1 MIKKIFNIF
10 KGDKTIWIVYLFL
23 CIFSMIAVYTTIGNL
38 AFRFNEGNTTYYLL
52 QHLIILIFGIVLAYL
67 VHLMDY
73 RIWGLIAR
81 FLFIIAIPLLIVT
94 LFKGQ
99 TTNDAARWLRIPFIG
114 ISFQTSDF
122 ARFALIILI
131 ASIAAKKQ
139 DNITDFK
146 HAYLPMI
153 VAVAITVG
161 LVFPTNLSTAI
172 LILATALLIMYI
184 ARVPLKYLLAT
195 VGIVVAIMGI
205 SILIMLQMPNKGRV
219 GTWQSRIESFT
230 NNEGNVSYQ
239 RMKADIAIANGG
251 VIGKFPG
258 NSTQR
263 GTLPQSHTDFIYA
276 IIIEELG
283 MIGGIAVLLL
293 YCVLIY
299 RAIHVGKQS
308 KGFFGAFLA
317 IGFGFYIGFQA
328 FVNMSVAVGL
338 IPVTGQPL
346 PMISKGG
353 TSIIFTSIAIGIIQ
367 SIARDYQKNLI
378 KDENTIKENE
388 VVEDEEKLSENTVTA

>member
-1 MIKKIFNIF
+1 MIKKIFKIF

-23 CIFSMIAVYTTIGNL
+23 CIFSMIAVYSTIGNL
-38 AFRFNEGNTTYYLL
+38 AFRFNEGNTTYYLI
-52 QHLIILIFGIVLAYL
+52 QHIIILIFGIVLAYL

-73 RIWGLIAR
+73 RIWGMIAK

-99 TTNDAARWLRIPFIG
+99 TTNDAARWLRIPVIG

-122 ARFALIILI
+122 ARFALIILLARI
-131 ASIAAKKQ
+131 ASAKQ

-161 LVFPTNLSTAI
+161 LVFPTNLSTAV

-195 VGIVVAIMGI
+195 VGIVIVIMSI

-230 NNEGNVSYQ
+230 NKDEKVSYQ

-283 MIGGIAVLLL
+283 MMGGIAVLLL
-293 YCVLIY
+293 YCVLMY

-378 KDENTIKENE
+378 KNESNTEDTVTEENE
-388 VVEDEEKLSENTVTA
+388 SEQSENIITV

>member
-1 MIKKIFNIF
+1 MSKGIFKIF
-10 KGDKTIWIVYLFL
+10 KGDKTIWIIYIFL
-23 CIFSMIAVYTTIGNL
+23 CIFSMIAVYSTIGNL
-38 AFRFNEGNTTYYLL
+38 AFRFNEGNTTYYLI
-52 QHLIILIFGIVLAYL
+52 QHIIILIFGIVLAYL

-73 RIWGLIAR
+73 RIWGFLAR
-81 FLFIIAIPLLIVT
+81 FLFLMAVPLLIVT
-94 LFKGQ
+94 LFKGH
-99 TTNDAARWLRIPFIG
+99 TTNDAARWLRIPVIG
-114 ISFQTSDF
+114 ISFQSSDF
-122 ARFALIILI
+122 ARFALIILL
-131 ASIAAKKQ
+131 ARIAASKQ
-139 DNITDFK
+139 DNIKDFK
-146 HAYLPMI
+146 EAYLPMI
-153 VAVAITVG
+153 IAVAITVG
-161 LVFPTNLSTAI
+161 LIFPTNLSTAI

-184 ARVPLKYLLAT
+184 ARVPLKYLIAT
-195 VGIVVAIMGI
+195 IGIAVVITGI

-230 NNEGNVSYQ
+230 NKNGSVPYQ

-251 VIGKFPG
+251 IVGKFPG

-283 MIGGIAVLLL
+283 IVGGIAVLLF
-293 YCVLIY
+293 YCVLMY

-328 FVNMSVAVGL
+328 IVNMSVAVGL

-346 PMISKGG
+346 PMVSKGG
-353 TSIIFTSIAIGIIQ
+353 TSIIFTSIAVGIIQ
-367 SIARDYQKNLI
+367 SIARDCQKDQKQI
-378 KDENTIKENE
+378 DEQMETDDNEIIENI
-388 VVEDEEKLSENTVTA
+388 SEAG

>member
-1 MIKKIFNIF
+1 
-10 KGDKTIWIVYLFL
+10 
-23 CIFSMIAVYTTIGNL
+23 MIA
-38 AFRFNEGNTTYYLL
+38 
-52 QHLIILIFGIVLAYL
+52 
-67 VHLMDY
+67 
-73 RIWGLIAR
+73 
-81 FLFIIAIPLLIVT
+81 
-94 LFKGQ
+94 
-99 TTNDAARWLRIPFIG
+99 
-114 ISFQTSDF
+114 
-122 ARFALIILI
+122 
-131 ASIAAKKQ
+131 
-139 DNITDFK
+139 
-146 HAYLPMI
+146 
-153 VAVAITVG
+153 AVAITVG

-195 VGIVVAIMGI
+195 VGIVIVIMGI

-230 NNEGNVSYQ
+230 NKDGEVSYQ

-251 VIGKFPG
+251 FIGKFPG

-293 YCVLIY
+293 YCVLMY

-346 PMISKGG
+346 PIISKGG

-367 SIARDYQKNLI
+367 SIARDYQKNLNKNESNI
-378 KDENTIKENE
+378 EDNVVVENE
-388 VVEDEEKLSENTVTA
+388 SEQSVNIITT

>member
-1 MIKKIFNIF
+1 MIKKIFKIF

-23 CIFSMIAVYTTIGNL
+23 CIFSMIAVYSTIGNL
-38 AFRFNEGNTTYYLL
+38 AFRFNEGNTTYYLI
-52 QHLIILIFGIVLAYL
+52 QHIIILIFGIVLAYL

-73 RIWGLIAR
+73 RIWGMIAK

-99 TTNDAARWLRIPFIG
+99 TTNDAARWLRIPVIG

-122 ARFALIILI
+122 ARFALIILLARI
-131 ASIAAKKQ
+131 ASAKQ

-161 LVFPTNLSTAI
+161 LVFPTNLSTAV

-195 VGIVVAIMGI
+195 VGIVIVIMSI

-230 NNEGNVSYQ
+230 N
-239 RMKADIAIANGG
+239 
-251 VIGKFPG
+251 
-258 NSTQR
+258 
-263 GTLPQSHTDFIYA
+263 
-276 IIIEELG
+276 
-283 MIGGIAVLLL
+283 
-293 YCVLIY
+293 
-299 RAIHVGKQS
+299 
-308 KGFFGAFLA
+308 
-317 IGFGFYIGFQA
+317 
-328 FVNMSVAVGL
+328 
-338 IPVTGQPL
+338 
-346 PMISKGG
+346 
-353 TSIIFTSIAIGIIQ
+353 
-367 SIARDYQKNLI
+367 
-378 KDENTIKENE
+378 KDEKYLIRE
-388 VVEDEEKLSENTVTA
+388 

>member
-1 MIKKIFNIF
+1 MSKGIFKIF
-10 KGDKTIWIVYLFL
+10 KGDKTIWIIYIFL
-23 CIFSMIAVYTTIGNL
+23 CIFSMIAVYSTIGNL
-38 AFRFNEGNTTYYLL
+38 AFRFNEGNTTYYLI
-52 QHLIILIFGIVLAYL
+52 QHIIILIFGIVLAYL

-73 RIWGLIAR
+73 RIWGFLAR
-81 FLFIIAIPLLIVT
+81 FLFLMAVPLLIVT
-94 LFKGQ
+94 LFKGH
-99 TTNDAARWLRIPFIG
+99 TTNDAARWLRIPVIG
-114 ISFQTSDF
+114 ISFQSSDF
-122 ARFALIILI
+122 ARFALIILL
-131 ASIAAKKQ
+131 ARIAASKQ
-139 DNITDFK
+139 DNIKDFK
-146 HAYLPMI
+146 EAYLPMI
-153 VAVAITVG
+153 IAVAITVG
-161 LVFPTNLSTAI
+161 LIFPTNLSTAI

-184 ARVPLKYLLAT
+184 ARVPLKYLIAT
-195 VGIVVAIMGI
+195 IGIAVVIMGI

-230 NNEGNVSYQ
+230 NKNGSVPYQ

-251 VIGKFPG
+251 IVGKFPG

-283 MIGGIAVLLL
+283 IVGGIAVLLF
-293 YCVLIY
+293 YCVLMY

-328 FVNMSVAVGL
+328 IVNMSVAVGL

-346 PMISKGG
+346 PMVSKGG
-353 TSIIFTSIAIGIIQ
+353 TSIIFTSIAVGIIQ
-367 SIARDYQKNLI
+367 SIARD
-378 KDENTIKENE
+378 
-388 VVEDEEKLSENTVTA
+388 